1 MKISFENAK
10 ELKSGIALVAEDLGF
25 ELSSPEEAEL
35 SVTVEA
41 LDGDELCVR
50 LEQDRATVAFGGG
63 KARFFRALAIL
74 VDWKKSGVTENTLHE
89 APLFS
94 SNGAMVDMSRNA
106 VMNVTTVKFM
116 LRKMALMGM
125 NSYMLYTEDTYEVEG
140 YPYFGYMRGRYT
152 KAELRELDAYA
163 LSLGIELIPCIQT
176 LGHLTTA
183 LRWSSAAKYTDTP
196 AVLQVGAEETYR
208 LIDSMMRTLEQ
219 CFTTRRVHI
228 GMDEVRMLGAGK
240 YYNKNG
246 YRAREELFMEHLLRV
261 KEIVA
266 AHGFSALMWSDM
278 FFRLSAKGMKGYE
291 DYDRRTVLLDEI
303 VEKYP
308 REIQPVYWDYYH
320 DDESFYATNIEKHK
334 QLSEHTMFAGGV
346 WLWSGHTPLF
356 SRSKRFTLP
365 ALDACRKGGIR
376 EVLAT
381 VWHNGSESSLVLSL
395 AGLAWYADYDY
406 RGFYD
411 EESVKACF
419 ARATGASYDDFMKT
433 ELPAYP
439 HGGEFSMTRVLTY
452 NDPMEG
458 LFDRHLYGVDT
469 RPYYLEVCKQLEG
482 IGEGEFAPAFEV
494 IRAVASLLLDKADF
508 GVRLERAYRENDR
521 ETLLELASLCDVI
534 IEKTERLRISHRAS
548 WMKYNKPFG
557 WEIHDIRYGGI
568 LCRFETTKCRILAY
582 LNGEVSRLEELE
594 EERLRFNCA
603 PEDAPLEFE
612 HYIWVGYNQI
622 SNAGI
627 L

>member
-1 MKISFENAK
+1 MKICFLNAENIQTGIDFVSSELGIVQVSAENA
-10 ELKSGIALVAEDLGF
+10 DLTVKV
-25 ELSSPEEAEL
+25 ES
-35 SVTVEA
+35 VEA
-41 LDGDELCVR
+41 DGLTAI
-50 LEQDRATVAFGGG
+50 LEGKNATISYGGG

-74 VDWKKSGVTENTLHE
+74 VDWKKKGYTEKTLHE
-89 APLFS
+89 DPLFA

-152 KAELRELDAYA
+152 KDELRELDAYA
-163 LSLGIELIPCIQT
+163 LELGIELIPCIQT

-183 LRWSSAAKYTDTP
+183 LRWNATAKYRDTP
-196 AVLQVGAEETYR
+196 TVLRVGAEETYR
-208 LIDSMMRTLEQ
+208 LIDCMMATLEE

-228 GMDEVRMLGAGK
+228 GMDEVGMLGAGK
-240 YYNKNG
+240 YYDKNG
-246 YRAREELFMEHLLRV
+246 YRPREELFMEHLIRV

-266 AHGFSALMWSDM
+266 AHGFHAMMWSDM
-278 FFRLSAKGMKGYE
+278 FFRLSGRGIAGFE
-291 DYDRRTVLLDEI
+291 EYDKRTVLLDEI
-303 VEKYP
+303 VKLYP
-308 REIQPVYWDYYH
+308 TDVQPVFWDYYH
-320 DDESFYATNIEKHK
+320 DDEDFYAVNIEKHK
-334 QLSEHTMFAGGV
+334 QLSNNTVFAGGV
-346 WLWSGHTPLF
+346 WMWSGHCPLF
-356 SRSKRFTLP
+356 TYSKNFTVP
-365 ALDACRKGGIR
+365 ALDACRKGGIK

-406 RGFYD
+406 HGFFD

-433 ELPAYP
+433 ELPGYP
-439 HGGEFSMTRVLTY
+439 HGGRFSMTRVITY
-452 NDPMEG
+452 NDPLEG
-458 LFDRHLYGVDT
+458 LFDRHLQGVDT
-469 RPYYLEVCKQLEG
+469 RAHYSDMCKMLEG
-482 IGEGEFAPAFEV
+482 LGEGEFAPAFEV
-494 IRAVASLLLDKADF
+494 IRALSSLLLDKADF
-508 GVRLERAYRENDR
+508 GVRLEKAYRENDR
-521 ETLLELASLCDVI
+521 ETLSKLAALCDVI
-534 IEKTERLRISHRAS
+534 IEKTERLRICHRDS

-568 LCRFETTKCRILAY
+568 KCRFETAKVRIGAY
-582 LNGEVSRLEELE
+582 LDGAIDQIEELE

-603 PEDAPLEFE
+603 GEDDPLEFE
-612 HYIWVGYNQI
+612 HYIWTRYSAITNV
-622 SNAGI
+622 GI